1 MSVNEIRIGGARQHN
16 LKNVSVTIPRGKLVV
31 FTGVSGSGKSSLAF
45 DTLYAEGQRRYVES
59 LSVYA
64 RQFLDQLEK
73 PDVDYIE
80 GLSPAIAIEQRT
92 SGGNP
97 RSTVATT
104 TEIYDFLRLL
114 FAHLGTAHHPETG
127 KPLKRETVQQIA
139 DRVLALPEGTPVQL
153 LAPLILDQK
162 GEFRDIVEKMKRDG
176 YVRARIDGAIT
187 EIENVTGLDRNKHHT
202 IEAVID
208 RVKVTPGARQRVAE
222 SLETALREGRGIVVV
237 LRHDADG
244 KTREWR
250 SSNRNFDPE
259 TGAHFEEM
267 TPRHF
272 SFNSPQGACP
282 VCHGLGVGQVF
293 DPELV
298 VPDPAATLEE
308 MPIAPWKR
316 GNAGMAAIYKAQLA
330 AVASHYGLGQ
340 LMDRKWEETPEAF
353 RNTMLH
359 GSGEEV
365 IPFAIGK
372 KSTEKPFEGVLPQLA
387 RLYRESESE
396 LTRQRL
402 ARFMSRETCE
412 ACHGARLKKEV
423 LAVTLAAA
431 GPLSAS
437 PPEVLNIDQLCRLS
451 VEAAFRF
458 VTRLE
463 KTFTAAQEKIGRD
476 IVRELKGRLKFLV
489 EVGLG
494 YLELNRESG
503 TLSGGESQRI
513 RLASQIGSQL
523 TGVLYILDE
532 PSIGLH
538 QRDNDRLLAV
548 LRQLRDLGN
557 SLVVVEHDDDT
568 IRAADYLVDLGPYA
582 GVRGGQVV
590 AAGTVAEVEANE
602 KSLTGRY
609 LSGRDRIEVPKARV
623 QPRPGNPWL
632 KVIGARE
639 NNLKNVDAAFPL
651 GLFTCVTGVSGSGKS
666 TLVNDVL
673 SRALFRHF
681 HGSKERPGLH
691 DRIEGVDFLD
701 KVVEIDQS
709 PIGRTPRSN
718 PLTYTGAFNGIRDL
732 FAQLPSS
739 RVRGYG
745 AGRFSFNVAG
755 GRCEHCEGGGMT
767 VIEMNFLPPVY
778 VPCEVCNG
786 RRFNRETLEITYKGR
801 TIADVL
807 EMTVDDGLALFRNIP
822 AVGDKLEA
830 LASVGLGYIRLG
842 QQGTTLSGGEAQRI
856 KLAAELAKKATGRTV
871 YLLDEPTTGLH
882 WADIELLLA
891 VLGKLRDA
899 GNTLIVIEHNL
910 HLIKCADYVI
920 DLGPEG
926 GKAGGKIVATGTPE
940 DIAANPESRTGHY
953 LKTVLSPAG
962 RGR

>member
-1 MSVNEIRIGGARQHN
+1 MSANEIRIGGARQHN

-73 PDVDYIE
+73 PDVDFIE

-114 FAHLGTAHHPETG
+114 FAHIGTPHHPETG

-153 LAPLILDQK
+153 LAPLISEQK

-176 YVRARIDGAIT
+176 YIRARIDGTVT
-187 EIENVTGLDRNKHHT
+187 EIENLTGLDRNKVHT

-208 RVKVTPGARQRVAE
+208 RLKVVPGARQRLAE
-222 SLETALREGRGIVVV
+222 SLETALREGRGVVTV

-244 KTREWR
+244 RTREWKA
-250 SSNRNFDPE
+250 SNRSFDPE

-293 DPELV
+293 DAALV
-298 VPDPAATLEE
+298 VPDLEATLEE
-308 MPIAPWKR
+308 MPIAPWRR
-316 GNAGMAAIYKAQLA
+316 GNAGMAALYKAQLA
-330 AVASHYGLGQ
+330 AVADHFGVLA
-340 LMDRKWEETPEAF
+340 DRKWCETPERF
-353 RNTMLH
+353 RHVMLN
-359 GSGEEV
+359 GSGDDP
-365 IPFAIGK
+365 IRFAVGK
-372 KSTEKPFEGVLPQLA
+372 KVSERPFEGVLPQLG

-402 ARFMSRETCE
+402 SRFMTRETCG
-412 ACHGARLKKEV
+412 ACGGARLKKEV
-423 LAVTLAAA
+423 LAVTLAAEPA
-431 GPLSAS
+431 DPSL
-437 PPEVLNIDQLCRLS
+437 PPEILNIDGLCRLS
-451 VEAAFRF
+451 VEAALGF
-458 VTRLE
+458 VARLE
-463 KTFTAAQEKIGRD
+463 KTFNAEQEKIGRD
-476 IVRELKGRLKFLV
+476 ILRELKGRLGFLV

-503 TLSGGESQRI
+503 TLSGGEAQRI
-513 RLASQIGSQL
+513 RLAAQIGSRL

-538 QRDNDRLLAV
+538 QRDNDRLLTV

-557 SLVVVEHDDDT
+557 SVIVVEHDDDT
-568 IRAADYLVDLGPYA
+568 IRAADYLVDLGPFA
-582 GVRGGQVV
+582 GVRGGQIV
-590 AAGTVAEVEANE
+590 AAGTVAEVEASE
-602 KSLTGRY
+602 RSLTGRY
-609 LSGRDRIEVPKARV
+609 LSGRDRIEVPKARMH
-623 QPRPGNPWL
+623 PRPGQWL

-639 NNLKNVDAAFPL
+639 NNLRKIDAAFPL

-673 SRALFRHF
+673 CRALFRHF
-681 HGSKERPGLH
+681 HGAKERPGLH
-691 DRIEGVDFLD
+691 DRIEGCDFLD
-701 KVVEIDQS
+701 KVVVIDQS

-755 GRCEHCEGGGMT
+755 GRCEHCEGGGMK

-778 VPCEVCNG
+778 VPCDVCGG
-786 RRFNRETLEITYKGR
+786 RRFNRETLEITFKGR

-807 EMTVDDGLALFRNIP
+807 EMTVDEGLSLFRNIP
-822 AVGDKLEA
+822 SVGDKLEA

-882 WADIELLLA
+882 WADVELLLG

-926 GKAGGKIVATGTPE
+926 GKAGGRIIATGTPE
-940 DIAANPESRTGHY
+940 EIAEHPGSFTGRY
-953 LKTVLSPAG
+953 LKGVLG
-962 RGR
+962 RS